1 MLATPRKERRCLV
14 PLKRSRSRSGLPNLG
29 RDGKA
34 FRLPRSL
41 DVCEVTDNTM
51 KRVSSAG
58 FSLIELVISM
68 TITLVAMAILS
79 SIMYQGFGIRAR
91 ESRRTDA
98 LTSAQAGLNLISR
111 EIANS
116 GFGMYEDATSKTAYN
131 GIVTAESDVHRIRI
145 RANLDNAGGTP
156 TAPASS
162 TLAINAP
169 GEDVTYFFDP
179 ATSSILR
186 YDPNGGGTGVSRT
199 SVVVNRISS
208 VTFKYYD
215 YAGSTSA
222 ATGPLSN
229 PTKDTGRVQITVDI
243 TLDPVPG
250 QPNNQQVRLV
260 SDVTLRNN
268 GYMLQ
273 QY

>member
-1 MLATPRKERRCLV
+1 MNFHTAK
-14 PLKRSRSRSGLPNLG
+14 N
-29 RDGKA
+29 
-34 FRLPRSL
+34 
-41 DVCEVTDNTM
+41 
-51 KRVSSAG
+51 AG

-68 TITLVAMAILS
+68 TITLVAMTILS

-91 ESRRTDA
+91 ESQRTDA

-116 GFGMYEDATSKTAYN
+116 GFGMYEDGTSKVAYN

-156 TAPASS
+156 GAPASS

-169 GEDVTYFFDP
+169 GEDVTYFFD
-179 ATSSILR
+179 AASASILR
-186 YDPNGGGTGVSRT
+186 YDPNGGGTGIART
-199 SVVVNRISS
+199 AAVVNRISS

-222 ATGPLSN
+222 ATGPLLN

-250 QPNNQQVRLV
+250 QPNNQQVRLI

-268 GYMLQ
+268 SYMLQ

>member
-1 MLATPRKERRCLV
+1 MNSQKQ
-14 PLKRSRSRSGLPNLG
+14 KN
-29 RDGKA
+29 
-34 FRLPRSL
+34 
-41 DVCEVTDNTM
+41 
-51 KRVSSAG
+51 SAG

-79 SIMYQGFGIRAR
+79 SIMQQGFGIRSR
-91 ESRRTDA
+91 ESQKTDA
-98 LTSAQAGLNLISR
+98 LTSAQAALNVISR

-116 GFGMYEDATSKTAYN
+116 GFGMYEDATSKIAYN

-145 RANLDNAGGTP
+145 RANLDNAGGIP
-156 TAPASS
+156 SAPGASS
-162 TLAINAP
+162 LVINAP
-169 GEDVTYFFDP
+169 GEDVTYFFDS
-179 ATSSILR
+179 ATSSIVR
-186 YDPNGGGTGVSRT
+186 YDPNGGGTGVPRT
-199 SVVVNRISS
+199 AVVVNRISN

-222 ATGPLSN
+222 ATGPLTN
-229 PTKDTGRVQITVDI
+229 PTKDTGRVQITVDV

-250 QPNNQQVRLV
+250 QPNNQQVRLI